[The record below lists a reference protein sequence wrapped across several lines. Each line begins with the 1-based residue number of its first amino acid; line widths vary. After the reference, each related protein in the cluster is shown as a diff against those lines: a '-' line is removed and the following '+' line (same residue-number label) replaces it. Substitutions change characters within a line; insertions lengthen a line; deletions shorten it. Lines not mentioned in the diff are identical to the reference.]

1 MHAFEKTQRG
11 LPTEQQS
18 PPAFWP
24 FRNFLLLKL
33 SGDDG
38 SGKFE
43 QPWPSFSC
51 TKLSD
56 GGNMEDFIFGSIK
69 IHVIQN
75 ISWSLFLGG
84 KFVKM
89 EWRRKARGVPGDVLD
104 LL

>member
-1 MHAFEKTQRG
+1 MYINKHNIYYLLMHAFEKTQRG

-56 GGNMEDFIFGSIK
+56 GGNGKFHFFKALKYQLVFIFG
-69 IHVIQN
+69 
-75 ISWSLFLGG
+75 W
-84 KFVKM
+84 
-89 EWRRKARGVPGDVLD
+89 
-104 LL
+104 

>member
-1 MHAFEKTQRG
+1 MMAVANLSNSGQVF
-11 LPTEQQS
+11 
-18 PPAFWP
+18 PAQ
-24 FRNFLLLKL
+24 NCLMVA
-33 SGDDG
+33 
-38 SGKFE
+38 
-43 QPWPSFSC
+43 
-51 TKLSD
+51 
-56 GGNMEDFIFGSIK
+56 MEDLIFGSIK